1 MAYSRLAARLYGA
14 PLLITPEKAKILEEV
29 FRAHLVGTAP
39 KLRAMDD
46 DYGSESE
53 EQRAARVHQERVQ
66 RYAGIALQRRD
77 DKPYALTQSGIA
89 LIPAMGTLIQRGS
102 WMDSI
107 SGLTSY
113 DMLAS
118 LLDKSM
124 ADPDVRGALFEYD
137 TPGGEVP
144 GAFEFQ
150 ARVAA
155 AASRKPVWAH
165 ANEMALSAGYLLM
178 SGAERAYVAKT
189 GMVGSIGVVMLHVD
203 QSKRDA
209 QMGYA
214 YTFIYAGRSQGRRQL
229 ARAAR
234 AARQGLGAG

>member
-1 MAYSRLAARLYGA
+1 VKLIPAIEGASDSGQAMAEVIAIGSVDNRRPTTSAKQSWPQRCCSPRSTYSGDHPMAYSRLAARLYGA

-39 KLRAMDD
+39 KVRAMDD

-102 WMDSI
+102 WMDSM

-118 LLDKSM
+118 MLDKSM

-150 ARVAA
+150 ARCRAPP
-155 AASRKPVWAH
+155 AASPC
-165 ANEMALSAGYLLM
+165 
-178 SGAERAYVAKT
+178 
-189 GMVGSIGVVMLHVD
+189 
-203 QSKRDA
+203 
-209 QMGYA
+209 
-214 YTFIYAGRSQGRRQL
+214 GRTRTRWRSPRVTSS
-229 ARAAR
+229 
-234 AARQGLGAG
+234 